1 MNVLVPAHC
10 SGGTLVVYKYEHRT
24 VCVGRSQITIKNTLQ
39 VSEKEPK
46 LTHVIVNESLL
57 TDNNTYINIVKLFLT
72 LNSILHGNNIIAKV

>member
-24 VCVGRSQITIKNTLQ
+24 VCVRSSQIMIKNTLQ

-46 LTHVIVNESLL
+46 LTHLIVNESFLN
-57 TDNNTYINIVKLFLT
+57 DNNTYINIFKLF
-72 LNSILHGNNIIAKV
+72 